1 MASANDEASASPKA
15 DDDASSNTFTGIWLS
30 QYHYTSTGRGEDFVG
45 EHYVVMHQ
53 RGDIL
58 TAQSVPA
65 ENGSLLMLDLH
76 VRGTVATGT
85 WVERTSPGGYY
96 RGSVYHGALQLVIDP
111 MGKSMRGKWVGFD
124 RQFSVASDVWE
135 LHWVEESTSA
145 QALRRYHLKV

>member
-1 MASANDEASASPKA
+1 MASANDEASVSPKA

-53 RGDIL
+53 RGDTL